1 MILTV
6 TLNPAVDKTCS
17 IQELLLGQVNRL
29 KHTQSI
35 AGGKGVNVTRVLRQ
49 FDYPVTAMGFLGG
62 YSGKMIE
69 DTLKNMGVNCCFTW
83 IGQETRV
90 STNIL
95 AADGCVTE
103 ILEPGPR
110 ISEEELKSF
119 LAEYRKQLS
128 FCEWIVI
135 SGSIPTGVPA
145 DIYLIMIRIAN
156 EQGKKVLLDTSGES
170 LRLAVE
176 AGPYL
181 VKPNQKELENLVGR
195 KLETMEEIQAQ
206 AERLLKN
213 GIEKVVVSLGQKG
226 LLYADALGT
235 ILQKAYPVTA
245 VNTVACGDTVVASYC
260 MSEISGISRE
270 IAVRNAV
277 AMAAANATTEVSA
290 HIPIEVYEEMKEKV
304 F

>member
-1 MILTV
+1 MILTI

-17 IQELLLGQVNRL
+17 IQELVLGQVNRL
-29 KHTQSI
+29 NHTQSI

-69 DTLKNMGVNCCFTW
+69 DVLTDMGVNCCFTR

-95 AADGCVTE
+95 AEDGCVTE
-103 ILEPGPR
+103 ILEPGPS
-110 ISEEELKSF
+110 ITTEEVNAF
-119 LAEYRKQLS
+119 LEEYRRQLPA
-128 FCEWIVI
+128 CEWIVI
-135 SGSIPTGVPA
+135 SGSIPKGVPA
-145 DIYLIMIRIAN
+145 DIYVTLIQLAK
-156 EQGKKVLLDTSGES
+156 EQGKKVLLDTSGEA

-181 VKPNQKELENLVGR
+181 VKPNKKELEGLVGR
-195 KLETMEEIQAQ
+195 TLESMEEVQDEAEKLLVKGIQ
-206 AERLLKN
+206 
-213 GIEKVVVSLGQKG
+213 KVVVSLGQKG
-226 LLYADALGT
+226 LLYVDSLGSVQQDA
-235 ILQKAYPVTA
+235 YSVVA

-260 MSEISGISRE
+260 MSEIEGISRE
-270 IAVRNAV
+270 QAVHNA
-277 AMAAANATTEVSA
+277 ASLAAANATTKVSA
-290 HIPIEVYEEMKEKV
+290 QIPIEVYERIREKV

>member
-29 KHTQSI
+29 KYVQSI

-62 YSGKMIE
+62 YSGRLIE
-69 DTLKNMGVNCCFTW
+69 DTLKDMGVNCCFTW
-83 IGQETRV
+83 IKQETRV

-95 AADGCVTE
+95 AEDGCVTE
-103 ILEPGPR
+103 ILEPGPE
-110 ISEEELKSF
+110 ITKEELSAF
-119 LAEYRKQLS
+119 LEEYRKQLPA
-128 FCEWIVI
+128 CEWIVI
-135 SGSIPTGVPA
+135 SGSIPKGVPA
-145 DIYLIMIRIAN
+145 DIYGKLIQWAK
-156 EQGKKVLLDTSGES
+156 EQDKKVLLDTSGEP
-170 LRLAVE
+170 LRLAAE

-181 VKPNQKELENLVGR
+181 VKPNQKELESLVGR
-195 KLETMEEIQAQ
+195 KLETIEEIQME
-206 AERLLKN
+206 AERLLTE
-213 GIEKVVVSLGQKG
+213 GIEKIVVSLGQKG
-226 LLYADALGT
+226 LLYVDASGS
-235 ILQKAYPVTA
+235 IFQKAYPVTA

-260 MSEISGISRE
+260 MSEISGVSRE
-270 IAVRNAV
+270 IAVRNAA

-290 HIPIEVYEEMKEKV
+290 RIPIEVYEKIREKV